1 MKNFKLDKSK
11 LLLYT
16 YVIFLCFFLFNI
28 KTVLSF
34 LSGSMQILSP
44 FILAFGI
51 AFILNIPMT
60 LIENTLLSSRTF
72 DSNLHIKRTISII
85 LTFSLIILIFSAL
98 LFFIIPELISS
109 VKSLSSN
116 IPSYLQSFE
125 KFLQGIIGNTSTFD
139 AIWQE
144 VLNTWKELLSFAS
157 KFFGF
162 AFGHVIDFT
171 INFTSSLVNFVL
183 AVVFSIY
190 MLSNKEVLLRHV
202 DKIITAYTSSKI
214 KEKIYYVGRTSNKI
228 FSKFIAGQ
236 CLEAVI
242 IGVLCLIGMLILRIP
257 YALLISTII
266 GFTSIV
272 PIFGAFIGTVPALFL
287 ILIISPMKAL
297 IFLIF
302 IIVLQQIEGD
312 FIYPKV
318 VGSSVGLS
326 PIWVMLSMLIGG
338 SAFGFLGLLIGIPT
352 FAVFYKLFTEATNK
366 RLIKKRRQL
375 SNSSS

>member
-28 KTVLSF
+28 KSILSF
-34 LSGSMQILSP
+34 FSNSLQILSP

-60 LIENTLLSSRTF
+60 LIENNLLSSRTL

-85 LTFSLIILIFSAL
+85 LTLSLIVLIFSAL
-98 LFFIIPELISS
+98 LFFIIPELINS
-109 VKSLSSN
+109 VKSLSLN

-125 KFLQGIIGNTSTFD
+125 EFLQGVIGDTSTFD
-139 AIWQE
+139 AIWKE

-171 INFTSSLVNFVL
+171 INFTSRLINFVL
-183 AVVFSIY
+183 AIVFSIY
-190 MLSNKEVLLRHV
+190 MLSNKETLLRHV

-214 KEKIYYVGRTSNKI
+214 KEKIYYIGRTSNEI

-236 CLEAVI
+236 CLEAII
-242 IGVLCLIGMLILRIP
+242 IGILCLVGMLILRIP
-257 YALLISTII
+257 YALLISTIV

-272 PIFGAFIGTVPALFL
+272 PIFGAFIGTIPSLFL

-326 PIWVMLSMLIGG
+326 PIWVMLAMLIGG

-352 FAVFYKLFTEATNK
+352 FAVFYNLFIESTNK
-366 RLIKKRRQL
+366 RLIKKKQQIPKI
-375 SNSSS
+375 

>member
-28 KTVLSF
+28 KSVLSF
-34 LSGSMQILSP
+34 FSGSLQILSP

-60 LIENTLLSSRTF
+60 LIENNLSSSRTL

-85 LTFSLIILIFSAL
+85 LTLALIVLIFSAL
-98 LFFIIPELISS
+98 LFFIIPELINS
-109 VKSLSSN
+109 VKSLSLN

-125 KFLQGIIGNTSTFD
+125 EFLQGVLGDTSTFD
-139 AIWQE
+139 AIWKE

-162 AFGHVIDFT
+162 AFSHVIDFT
-171 INFTSSLVNFVL
+171 INFTSSLINFIL
-183 AVVFSIY
+183 AIVFSIY
-190 MLSNKEVLLRHV
+190 MLSNKETLLRHI

-214 KEKIYYVGRTSNKI
+214 KEKIYYLGRISNEI

-242 IGVLCLIGMLILRIP
+242 IGILCLVGMLILRIP
-257 YALLISTII
+257 YALLISTIV

-272 PIFGAFIGTVPALFL
+272 PIFGAFIGTIPSFFL

-312 FIYPKV
+312 FIYPKI

-326 PIWVMLSMLIGG
+326 PIWVMLAMLIGG

-352 FAVFYKLFTEATNK
+352 FAVFYNLFIESTNK
-366 RLIKKRRQL
+366 RLIKKKQQFPKI
-375 SNSSS
+375 